1 MRTAACPSFRSTSMG
16 NAVVALMALLVCAC
30 AASKPAAQS
39 HDLTVLSWNLLHGA
53 DEQGHLNLEA
63 KGEYISRQGAELVFL
78 QEIDQ
83 HCRRTNNVDQMAVLG
98 GITGMDP
105 QFAAFMDF
113 QGGRYGLGMLSALP
127 CLTSR
132 VLALP
137 PGDEPRVAL
146 LREFEMFGHTL
157 LCVDVHFNWVEDD
170 TARFA
175 QAQALMDFLATLD
188 LPCVIAGDFNDRPS
202 SRTLEAFHAAGFRHV
217 EPAGPTWNA
226 RAPSKDIDHILIRS
240 GKGLDLEAA
249 GGEIL
254 DGEFLSDHRAV
265 RGTIRVSR
273 RA

>member
-1 MRTAACPSFRSTSMG
+1 MRTAAAASFSLKSLRDPLV
-16 NAVVALMALLVCAC
+16 AVTVLLACAC
-30 AASKPAAQS
+30 ASSKPAAQS
-39 HDLTVLSWNLLHGA
+39 RELSVLSWNLLHGA
-53 DEQGHLNLEA
+53 DEHGKLNLEA

-83 HCRRTNNVDQMAVLG
+83 NCRRTNNVDQMAVLG

-127 CLTSR
+127 CRTSR
-132 VLALP
+132 VFLLP

-146 LREFEMFGHTL
+146 LREIELFEHTL
-157 LCVDVHFNWVEDD
+157 LCIDVHFNWVVDD

-175 QAQALMDFLATLD
+175 QAQALLGYLATD
-188 LPCVIAGDFNDRPS
+188 ELPCVIAGDFNDRPA
-202 SRTLEAFHAAGFRHV
+202 SRTLEAFYAAGFKHV
-217 EPAGPTWNA
+217 EPAGPSWDA

-240 GKGLDLEAA
+240 GKGLELKAS

-254 DGEFLSDHRAV
+254 DGDFLSDHRAV
-265 RGTIRVSR
+265 RGKIRVSR